1 MPSPT
6 AAVAAATFLAGLS
19 LNLANTFLETTLQQY
34 VPAAALSRAT
44 SFVWLLALALQPVG
58 FALAGPVSGA
68 VGLRAMLVAGAVF
81 AVVQCT
87 IAISIPSIRRLER
100 LAAGPPAASSAG

>member
-1 MPSPT
+1 VPSPT
-6 AAVAAATFLAGLS
+6 AANAAAAFLAGLS
-19 LNLANTFLETTLQQY
+19 LDLANTLFETTLQQH

-68 VGLRAMLVAGAVF
+68 IGLRATLVAGAVW
-81 AVVQCT
+81 AVVECT

-100 LAAGPPAASSAG
+100 LDGRPT